1 MLKWTDIV
9 KVLTNPKSR
18 YRLRGCLCL
27 FRINAK
33 IEPKDPM
40 ANTKIKAGLKD
51 KVKSSLKLKN
61 TQHK

>member
-1 MLKWTDIV
+1 MLRKHIV

-27 FRINAK
+27 FTVKAK
-33 IEPKDPM
+33 IKPKDPR

-51 KVKSSLKLKN
+51 KKLKAFS
-61 TQHK
+61 T

>member
-1 MLKWTDIV
+1 MLKGQIIV

-27 FRINAK
+27 FKVNAK
-33 IEPKDPM
+33 IKPKDPM

-51 KVKSSLKLKN
+51 KMKSSFKFK
-61 TQHK
+61 K

>member
-1 MLKWTDIV
+1 MLREDTV

-27 FRINAK
+27 FTVKAK
-33 IEPKDPM
+33 IKPKDPK

-51 KVKSSLKLKN
+51 KKSKAFS
-61 TQHK
+61 T